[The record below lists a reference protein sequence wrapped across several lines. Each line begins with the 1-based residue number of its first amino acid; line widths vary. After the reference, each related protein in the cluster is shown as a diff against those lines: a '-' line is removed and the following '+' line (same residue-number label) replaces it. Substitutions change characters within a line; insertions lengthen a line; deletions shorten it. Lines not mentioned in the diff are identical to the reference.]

1 MAEPLSSLGLR
12 KVINASGTMTA
23 LGASAV
29 SPEVIA
35 AAASILPHFVVMTE
49 LQAAASR
56 SIADATG
63 AEAGCVTACVAAGIT
78 LGVAACMTG
87 IEMARIEQLPDTR
100 GMKNEVL
107 LQKGHNVNFGASV
120 SQMIAL
126 SGARVLEVGNATS
139 CGAYQLRGAIG
150 PQTAAAVYVV
160 SHHTV
165 QSGLIDLSTFC
176 ATCHDAGVPVI
187 VDAASEYNLR
197 GFLSQ
202 GADLVLYSAH
212 KFLGGLT
219 AGVIAGRRDL
229 VRACYLQERGIGRA
243 TKVGKEGIIGLI
255 AALTR
260 WHTLDHAAIQRE
272 ETRRVDLAV
281 GRLRGLS
288 GLQVTLEPDPTGNPI
303 NRVKVN
309 VVPEQ
314 AGVTAFQLARRLGEG
329 DPAIVVRDHHVDRDY
344 ILLDPC
350 NLSDE
355 EMEQVCARIVDVVGT
370 APGPGRPITPPSMA
384 DVWAEGIMRWP
395 DTSRGRHAGTKKGD
409 ERPG

>member
-1 MAEPLSSLGLR
+1 SLHD
-12 KVINASGTMTA
+12 A
-23 LGASAV
+23 L
-29 SPEVIA
+29 PI
-35 AAASILPHFVVMTE
+35 

-87 IEMARIEQLPDTR
+87 IEMARIEQLPDAR

-187 VDAASEYNLR
+187 VDAASEYN
-197 GFLSQ
+197 
-202 GADLVLYSAH
+202 Y
-212 KFLGGLT
+212 T
-219 AGVIAGRRDL
+219 A
-229 VRACYLQERGIGRA
+229 EIGRA
-243 TKVGKEGIIGLI
+243 
-255 AALTR
+255 
-260 WHTLDHAAIQRE
+260 
-272 ETRRVDLAV
+272 
-281 GRLRGLS
+281 
-288 GLQVTLEPDPTGNPI
+288 
-303 NRVKVN
+303 
-309 VVPEQ
+309 
-314 AGVTAFQLARRLGEG
+314 
-329 DPAIVVRDHHVDRDY
+329 HV
-344 ILLDPC
+344 
-350 NLSDE
+350 
-355 EMEQVCARIVDVVGT
+355 
-370 APGPGRPITPPSMA
+370 
-384 DVWAEGIMRWP
+384 
-395 DTSRGRHAGTKKGD
+395 
-409 ERPG
+409 

>member
-202 GADLVLYSAH
+202 GADLVLQR
-212 KFLGGLT
+212 T
-219 AGVIAGRRDL
+219 QVPRRPH
-229 VRACYLQERGIGRA
+229 RRG
-243 TKVGKEGIIGLI
+243 
-255 AALTR
+255 
-260 WHTLDHAAIQRE
+260 H
-272 ETRRVDLAV
+272 RR
-281 GRLRGLS
+281 
-288 GLQVTLEPDPTGNPI
+288 T
-303 NRVKVN
+303 
-309 VVPEQ
+309 
-314 AGVTAFQLARRLGEG
+314 
-329 DPAIVVRDHHVDRDY
+329 
-344 ILLDPC
+344 
-350 NLSDE
+350 
-355 EMEQVCARIVDVVGT
+355 
-370 APGPGRPITPPSMA
+370 PGPGTRVLPS
-384 DVWAEGIMRWP
+384 
-395 DTSRGRHAGTKKGD
+395 
-409 ERPG
+409 